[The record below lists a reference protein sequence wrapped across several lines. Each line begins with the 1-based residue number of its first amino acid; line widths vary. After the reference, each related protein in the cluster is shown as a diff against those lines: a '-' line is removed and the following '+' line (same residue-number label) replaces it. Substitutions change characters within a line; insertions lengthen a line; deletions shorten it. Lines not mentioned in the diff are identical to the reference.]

1 MQLRVIIP
9 DLVSPSYFPAIAAVE
24 MGFFKKEG
32 FDATLELVFP
42 VTRAYEE
49 LRERKADLVGGVA
62 PGPVDGLRRM
72 LRENSDVSTT
82 RRFLSPRRPRF

>member
-49 LRERKADLVGGVA
+49 LRDDKADLVGGA
-62 PGPVDGLRRM
+62 GPVDGLRRM